1 MSKNASNDISFEGI
15 VQYKSYDS
23 SNEYGAGRRAVWGT
37 AGRGPRP
44 APRCRRI
51 LGQRQRRGVLYGCRS
66 RNCPPSAAAAQAMKA
81 PMIIDSAVKIEA
93 AALALRAASA
103 A

>member
-1 MSKNASNDISFEGI
+1 MKNASNDISFEGI

-23 SNEYGAGRRAVWGT
+23 SNDRRPVSECW
-37 AGRGPRP
+37 P
-44 APRCRRI
+44 AWSLDRF
-51 LGQRQRRGVLYGCRS
+51 VYGCRS
-66 RNCPPSAAAAQAMKA
+66 LSCPPSAAAAQAMNA
-81 PMIIDSAVKIEA
+81 PMIIASAVKIEA